1 MSNFLFARLKK
12 QLLNYGNKLRTRQRS
27 CFYFPSWNQRPICAR
42 KDLLRK
48 HLFKRPHTKYQRI
61 RSYTSPHGKGA
72 HLTVPEHI
80 NLPGALIRSAQSHP
94 SVPSWCKH
102 KFMAAREPGNKG
114 GLTQRRGPQ
123 ILSGRDKRKLG
134 PTDHPVA

>member
-1 MSNFLFARLKK
+1 MQAV
-12 QLLNYGNKLRTRQRS
+12 
-27 CFYFPSWNQRPICAR
+27 
-42 KDLLRK
+42 
-48 HLFKRPHTKYQRI
+48 
-61 RSYTSPHGKGA
+61 TSPTYA
-72 HLTVPEHI
+72 QEHLILPEHI

-102 KFMAAREPGNKG
+102 KFMAAREQGNKG